1 MRTTII
7 PAQITTVED
16 KIAGSL
22 NMTQILILMVPVL
35 WTAIVYIIFFPVMKL
50 APYKFALVFLSLVI
64 CLTLALRIKEKIV
77 AEWLGVLFQYRL
89 RPKYYL
95 FNKNNLTNR
104 ELVIPELPVEYAP
117 AKKVAKKST
126 QANDIDLAMSDL
138 VKLEQLV
145 ASGKVALRYQF
156 NKKAYDKH
164 I

>member
-22 NMTQILILMVPVL
+22 NMTQIIILMVPVL
-35 WTAIVYIIFFPVMKL
+35 WTAVVYIIFLPTMRL
-50 APYKFALVFLSLVI
+50 MPYKFVLIFLSLLV
-64 CLTLALRIKEKIV
+64 CLTLALRIKDKIV

-95 FNKNNLTNR
+95 FNKNNITGR
-104 ELVIPELPVEYAP
+104 ELVIPELPVENAP
-117 AKKVAKKST
+117 AKKVARKST
-126 QANDIDLAMSDL
+126 KVNDIDLTLSDV
-138 VKLEQLV
+138 VKLNNLI

-156 NKKAYDKH
+156 TKKRV
-164 I
+164 

>member
-22 NMTQILILMVPVL
+22 NMTQIMILMVPVL
-35 WTAIVYIIFFPVMKL
+35 WTAVVYIIFIPTMKL
-50 APYKFALVFLSLVI
+50 AQYKFVLIFLSLFV
-64 CLTLALRIKEKIV
+64 CLTLALRIKDKIV
-77 AEWLGVLFQYRL
+77 AEWLGVLFRYRL

-95 FNKNNLTNR
+95 FNKNNTTNR

-126 QANDIDLAMSDL
+126 KTNDNELTLSDV
-138 VKLEQLV
+138 VKLNNLI

-156 NKKAYDKH
+156 TKKQV
-164 I
+164 